1 MSYNFS
7 KNMNEKTPV
16 LFLITVAFAIP
27 FLVIKRRNLVMFFTA
42 SALAGFEIILL
53 LTLQLIIGNMY
64 QLTGLVIAGLMTGLA
79 AGAGIEIRFLS
90 RLSVTVKC
98 FIIILFYLFTGL
110 IYTHILDLNRD
121 FIVFVMII
129 LSSLIPALLT
139 GNIFRELTKNA
150 GGIITPAGI
159 YSADLAGSAFGFI
172 FISGFAVPALGI
184 KVSIFVLSALIFTGF
199 LVGTI
204 RNKQ

>member
-1 MSYNFS
+1 
-7 KNMNEKTPV
+7 
-16 LFLITVAFAIP
+16 
-27 FLVIKRRNLVMFFTA
+27 MFFTA
-42 SALAGFEIILL
+42 SGLAGFEIILL
-53 LTLQLIIGNMY
+53 LTLQLVIGNMY

-90 RLSVTVKC
+90 KLSQALKC
-98 FIIILFYLFTGL
+98 LIILLFYLFTGL
-110 IYTHILDLNRD
+110 LYTHIINLNRD

-139 GNIFRELTKNA
+139 GNIFRELTKKATVVMNT
-150 GGIITPAGI
+150 GSI

-199 LVGTI
+199 LFGTI